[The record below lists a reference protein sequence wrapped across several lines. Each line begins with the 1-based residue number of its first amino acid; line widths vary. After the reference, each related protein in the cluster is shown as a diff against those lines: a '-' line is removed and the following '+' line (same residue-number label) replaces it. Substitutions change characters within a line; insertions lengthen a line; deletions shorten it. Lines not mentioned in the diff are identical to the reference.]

1 MTEQLEQHE
10 PYMDDRDDDELFVS
24 EPPREATRTEKTLA
38 YGQLF
43 KNVVMVL
50 GQLAVVGLAI
60 ASFVTGYWIFGLV
73 LLFVGVPVWLF
84 ASDIVTGLL
93 IAPFVGTAY
102 LFDRRRA

>member
-1 MTEQLEQHE
+1 MTNE
-10 PYMDDRDDDELFVS
+10 PYLDDGADDELYLS
-24 EPPREATRTEKTLA
+24 EPRLEPTRTEKTLA

-43 KNVVMVL
+43 KNIVMLL

-60 ASFVTGYWIFGLV
+60 ASFVTASWIFCLV
-73 LLFVGVPVWLF
+73 LLFVGVPVWPF
-84 ASDIVTGLL
+84 PSDIVTGLL

>member
-1 MTEQLEQHE
+1 MPDE
-10 PYMDDRDDDELFVS
+10 PYMDDGDDELYVS
-24 EPPREATRTEKTLA
+24 KPLLEPSRAEKTLA
-38 YGQLF
+38 YAHLF
-43 KNVVMVL
+43 KNVVMLL

-73 LLFVGVPVWLF
+73 LLFVGVPVLLF